1 VEADLIRLAQVIA
14 NLLTNAAKYT
24 DEAGKISVCAA
35 REGEEVVLR
44 VVDTGVGIAPELQSR
59 VFELFVQGDR
69 SMDRSQSGLGIGLTL
84 VKRLVEMHGGSVA
97 VASKGAGQGSEF
109 TIRLPAVPE
118 PRGHQ
123 NSDVPSPGPT
133 SARPGSGS

>member
-44 VVDTGVGIAPELQSR
+44 VVDTGVGIALSSNPAFSNSSCR
-59 VFELFVQGDR
+59 ATAR
-69 SMDRSQSGLGIGLTL
+69 WTAR
-84 VKRLVEMHGGSVA
+84 RA
-97 VASKGAGQGSEF
+97 VWASA
-109 TIRLPAVPE
+109 
-118 PRGHQ
+118 
-123 NSDVPSPGPT
+123 
-133 SARPGSGS
+133 